1 MTSAAASSS
10 AKLTAR
16 NMDGDVDRGSGNVA
30 TVGSVDASTVAS
42 AVAVAALA
50 IVLEAWRPRGGSE
63 IALALAALTDVLK
76 DWRLRGGLADR
87 WVWRVLRGGL
97 ADGAVLLLSTAVD
110 SRAR

>member
-10 AKLTAR
+10 AKLTVR
-16 NMDGDVDRGSGNVA
+16 NMDGDVDRESGNVA

-42 AVAVAALA
+42 AVVVTVAAFTD
-50 IVLEAWRPRGGSE
+50 VLEAWRPRGG
-63 IALALAALTDVLK
+63 LV
-76 DWRLRGGLADR
+76 DR

-97 ADGAVLLLSTAVD
+97 ANGALLVLSAAGD